1 VLTISPAAD
10 NLNRLQ
16 NEKET
21 MQVIYGLEK
30 FCQPD
35 RAVTLAIGNF
45 DGVHV
50 GHQTI
55 LQKVVEVA
63 HEHALVPTVMT
74 FEYHPAKLLHPEMA
88 PDILMPMEERIAIM
102 ESLGIELV
110 LVVRCRKSFFQATR
124 EEFVRHVL
132 TKSFNLK
139 YIVEGSNF
147 RFGADRSGDI
157 NYLIE
162 IGSQF
167 GFEGIKIEPVRVDF
181 QDMGVKPVSSSLI
194 RKLVSTGR
202 VDLARLGLGR
212 CYTLVGQVISGAQRG
227 RTLGF
232 PTANLNTG
240 GQLLPQFGIYAAKT
254 RINNRLH
261 PTAAIIGPAPTFEQ
275 YQTAIEAFLL
285 DYQGDLYGKN
295 VHLHLYKKIRD
306 IVKFDTTDS
315 LVEQIGRDVQTVQ
328 DLLKNENGI

>member
-1 VLTISPAAD
+1 
-10 NLNRLQ
+10 
-16 NEKET
+16 

-30 FCQPD
+30 FCQPE
-35 RAVTLAIGNF
+35 RAVALSIGNF

-55 LQKVVEVA
+55 LRKVVELA
-63 HEHALVPTVMT
+63 HEHGLIATVMT
-74 FEYHPAKLLHPEMA
+74 FEYHPAKLLHPEIA
-88 PDILMPMEERIAIM
+88 PDMLMPMEERIAIM

-110 LVVRCRKSFFQATR
+110 LVVRCRKSFFDESR
-124 EEFVRHVL
+124 EEFVRNVL

-162 IGSQF
+162 IGSEF
-167 GFEGIKIEPVRVDF
+167 GFEGVKIEPVRVDLL
-181 QDMGVKPVSSSLI
+181 DMGIKPISSSLI

-212 CYTLVGQVISGAQRG
+212 CYTLVGQVITGAQRG

-232 PTANLNTG
+232 PTANLNTR
-240 GQLLPQFGIYAAKT
+240 GQLLPQYGIYAAKT

-285 DYQGDLYGKN
+285 DYHGDLYGKT
-295 VHLHLYKKIRD
+295 VHLQLYRKIRD
-306 IVKFDTTDS
+306 IIKFDTTDA
-315 LVEQIGRDVQTVQ
+315 LIEQINHDVQAVK
-328 DLLKNENGI
+328 DILKNEDNI